1 MAGRPRPAI
10 APGPTQPW
18 PSPSRREQKN
28 PETGDLR
35 DLIEFRV
42 TRWAARR
49 QPRQPFLPAVRAAE
63 RPMGRIN

>member
-1 MAGRPRPAI
+1 MAGILAGAI

-18 PSPSRREQKN
+18 PSPSRSRTK
-28 PETGDLR
+28 PRAGDVR
-35 DLIEFRV
+35 DQIDFRV

-49 QPRQPFLPAVRAAE
+49 QPRQPFRAGDRAAR